1 MKTAIECIYKGVRE
15 TKAGSFINTQGQ
27 TINYNGSYKIIFDQ
41 LINGLPKETEL
52 KISKEIAMNLKPNFK
67 PYDKIVI
74 NLDITI
80 YGNNNVAVKVVSIE
94 KIK

>member
-1 MKTAIECIYKGVRE
+1 MKSAIEGIYKGIKE

-41 LINGLPKETEL
+41 LINGIPKETEL
-52 KISKEIAMNLKPNFK
+52 KITKEIAMNIMPNCK

-80 YGNNNVAVKVVSIE
+80 YGNNNISVKVVSIE
-94 KIK
+94 KK

>member
-1 MKTAIECIYKGVRE
+1 MKCSIEGLYKGIRE

-27 TINYNGSYKIIFDQ
+27 KINYNGSYKIIFDQ
-41 LINGLPKETEL
+41 LINGIPRETDL
-52 KISKEIAMNLKPNFK
+52 KITKDIAMNIMPNCK

-80 YGNNNVAVKVVSIE
+80 YGNNNISVKVVSIE
-94 KIK
+94 KK

>member
-1 MKTAIECIYKGVRE
+1 MKSAIEGIYKGIRE
-15 TKAGSFINTQGQ
+15 TKSGSFINTQGQ

-41 LINGLPKETEL
+41 FINGFPKETDL
-52 KISKEIAMNLKPNFK
+52 KITKEIAMNLMPNCK

-80 YGNNNVAVKVVSIE
+80 YGNNNISVKVVSIE
-94 KIK
+94 KK

>member
-1 MKTAIECIYKGVRE
+1 MKCAIEVVYKGIRE
-15 TKAGSFINTQGQ
+15 IKAGSFINSNGENV
-27 TINYNGSYKIIFDQ
+27 NYNGSYKIIFDQ
-41 LINGLPKETEL
+41 NINGMPKETEL
-52 KISKEIAMNLKPNFK
+52 KLNKETALNILPTCK

-94 KIK
+94 KK

>member
-1 MKTAIECIYKGVRE
+1 MKSAIEGIYKGIRE

-41 LINGLPKETEL
+41 LINGIPKETDL
-52 KISKEIAMNLKPNFK
+52 KITKEIAMNIMPNCK

-80 YGNNNVAVKVVSIE
+80 YGNNNISVKVVSIE
-94 KIK
+94 KK

>member
-1 MKTAIECIYKGVRE
+1 MKSAIEGIYKGIRE

-41 LINGLPKETEL
+41 LIDRIPKETDL
-52 KISKEIAMNLKPNFK
+52 KITKEIAMNLMPNLK

-80 YGNNNVAVKVVSIE
+80 YGNNNVSVKVVSIE
-94 KIK
+94 KR

>member
-1 MKTAIECIYKGVRE
+1 MKTAIEGLYKGIRE

-27 TINYNGSYKIIFDQ
+27 TINYNASYKIIFDQ
-41 LINGLPKETEL
+41 LINGIPKETDL
-52 KISKEIAMNLKPNFK
+52 KIAKDIAMNIMPNCK

-80 YGNNNVAVKVVSIE
+80 YGNNNISVKVVSIE
-94 KIK
+94 KR

>member
-1 MKTAIECIYKGVRE
+1 MKCSIEGIYKGIRE

-41 LINGLPKETEL
+41 PINGIPKETDL
-52 KISKEIAMNLKPNFK
+52 KITKEIAVNIMPNCK

-80 YGNNNVAVKVVSIE
+80 YGNNNISVKVVSIE
-94 KIK
+94 KK